1 MAIATFRKDGKW
13 AYVDEVYGNGRK
25 YGYYVAAGNGTNNN
39 YKAQRNFKL
48 KSLAVKYAKSLV
60 K

>member
-1 MAIATFRKDGKW
+1 MAQTVFRKNGKW
-13 AYVDEVYGNGRK
+13 SYVGEVYGNGRK

-48 KSLAVKYAKSLV
+48 KALALKYAKSLV
-60 K
+60 N